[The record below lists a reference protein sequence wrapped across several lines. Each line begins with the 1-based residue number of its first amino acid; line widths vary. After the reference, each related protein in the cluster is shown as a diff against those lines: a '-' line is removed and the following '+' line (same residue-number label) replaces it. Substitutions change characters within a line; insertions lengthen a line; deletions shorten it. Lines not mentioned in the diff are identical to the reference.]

1 MPSKTTTLR
10 TGNLT
15 QKEKRQLIEK
25 HVREPKL
32 TQNELREW
40 CRVHFQL
47 SKAPAQATIS
57 SILKRSTEILDA
69 VVSDDRKTNHV
80 VSYPGLDEA
89 LKLWVLA
96 QQGNRVPISDDL
108 IQTKARSL
116 FVDMQRGGLIESSA
130 EPPKFSNGWLA
141 TFKSRHDFQGLSR
154 V

>member
-1 MPSKTTTLR
+1 MPSKTTTLC

-25 HVREPKL
+25 H
-32 TQNELREW
+32 
-40 CRVHFQL
+40 
-47 SKAPAQATIS
+47 ATIS

>member
-1 MPSKTTTLR
+1 MLSKTTTLR

-89 LKLWVLA
+89 LKLW
-96 QQGNRVPISDDL
+96 
-108 IQTKARSL
+108 
-116 FVDMQRGGLIESSA
+116 RGGLIESSA
-130 EPPKFSNGWLA
+130 EPPKFSNGWQA